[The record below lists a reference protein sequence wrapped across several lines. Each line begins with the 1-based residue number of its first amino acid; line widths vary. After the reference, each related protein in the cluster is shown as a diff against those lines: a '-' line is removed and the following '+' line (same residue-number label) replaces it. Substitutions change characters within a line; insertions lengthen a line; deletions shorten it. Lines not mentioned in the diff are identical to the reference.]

1 MNLSGLNTFTSADKI
16 LIDTNILIYVYCPLN
31 SKNCE
36 SFASHYSDTLQK
48 IADAKASVFV
58 NSLVIS
64 EFINRWLRLD
74 YEKSGLG
81 GTFKKDYRLSDRY
94 KTTMKT
100 ILKELSKFY
109 KHCSVRQLDDSF
121 SIVDFQNKYKSF
133 PESDFNDIIIAE
145 NAKIN
150 DCKILTQDGDFAQ
163 YGVKVIK

>member
-36 SFASHYSDTLQK
+36 SFAR
-48 IADAKASVFV
+48 
-58 NSLVIS
+58 
-64 EFINRWLRLD
+64 FINRWLRLD

-109 KHCSVRQLDDSF
+109 KHCSVRQLGDSF
-121 SIVDFQNKYKSF
+121 SIVDFQDKYKSF